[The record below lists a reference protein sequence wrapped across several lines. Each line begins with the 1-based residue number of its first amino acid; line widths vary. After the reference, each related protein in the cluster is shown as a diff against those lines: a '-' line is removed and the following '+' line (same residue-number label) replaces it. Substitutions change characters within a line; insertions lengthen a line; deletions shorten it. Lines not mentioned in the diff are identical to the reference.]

1 MEAHLTFCLKAL
13 NKDMFVKAAFLD
25 SLLNQMWINGRSV
38 PFILSTIS
46 PKKKKGF
53 IKGFRVRLLQVLNQ
67 SSSRVGVIWK
77 LSLLVYR
84 ETCFHDSKA
93 ELRIYFQNNLKL
105 TR

>member
-1 MEAHLTFCLKAL
+1 MDGQYPLSYQQF
-13 NKDMFVKAAFLD
+13 
-25 SLLNQMWINGRSV
+25 NQK
-38 PFILSTIS
+38 
-46 PKKKKGF
+46 KKKKGF

-105 TR
+105 T